1 MRARVSALAQ
11 TSLEESGVTVLT
23 GHQAI
28 KVSDGVVHTKH
39 EGGEAEIGYDV
50 LIVAVGRAA
59 RLTGYGLEE
68 LGIDTSKTFKLH
80 SNWLGPYDFDSEERS
95 NYTLLSQAKDI
106 YGGSLTS
113 IEVVQFKG
121 DGTIRFL
128 YPKNQQPLSL
138 SKEDVIS
145 QLTGSFD
152 INKEQLYTQRFLGRG
167 HTQQLTKGKAQIQGD
182 TLHLIEKMNGFNMH
196 SQYVVLKSEAD
207 H

>member
-1 MRARVSALAQ
+1 MQRPLLPLFCLLFLLLFADASYGQKDPTVRSYNRAKKGHTFSPTELA
-11 TSLEESGVTVLT
+11 
-23 GHQAI
+23 
-28 KVSDGVVHTKH
+28 
-39 EGGEAEIGYDV
+39 
-50 LIVAVGRAA
+50 AV
-59 RLTGYGLEE
+59 
-68 LGIDTSKTFKLH
+68 GIDTSKTYKLH
-80 SNWLGPYDFDSEERS
+80 SNWLGPYDFDSEERN

-145 QLTGSFD
+145 QLTGGFD
-152 INKEQLYTQRFLGRG
+152 INKEQLHTQRFLGRG
-167 HTQQLTKGKAQIQGD
+167 HTQQLTKGMAQIIGD